1 MTSSRLDHPP
11 TLSADRRPIPRLIIV
26 VKGYPRLS
34 ETFIAQELAGL
45 EARGLSF
52 IIVSLRHPTDKARH
66 ALNNA
71 ITAPVVYLPE
81 YLHHEPLRVF
91 SAWRRARR
99 LPGYA
104 EAKTLWLKDLR
115 RDSSRNRIRR
125 FGQAM
130 VLAAEMADL
139 GRFDHIYVH
148 FLHTPAS
155 VARYAAKMR
164 HLPWSVSAHAKDI
177 WTTPLWEKQEK
188 LADLSWLVTCTAAG
202 YQHLHDLAPPDR
214 RERISLLYHG
224 LDFSRFPS
232 PPDRPFRD
240 GTDPQHPV
248 DILSVGRLVAKKGYD
263 DILAAL
269 AQLPPSLA
277 WRFTHI
283 GGGSLQKSLRKT
295 AENLGIAARI
305 TWRGAQA
312 ADQVLAALRTADLF
326 VLAPKVA
333 PDGDRDGLPNV
344 LLEAASQGLA
354 CLSTAAV
361 GVPELITDQVTG
373 YLVPPSQPQALRD
386 ALVRLIGDPN
396 LRHRLGQ
403 AANHHVRTAFTAD
416 AGLDSLVHKLTP
428 PIAHLRSKEGG
439 P

>member
-1 MTSSRLDHPP
+1 LDSGQNPRITSQHRS
-11 TLSADRRPIPRLIIV
+11 IPRLIIV

-45 EARGLSF
+45 EARGVSF
-52 IIVSLRHPTDKARH
+52 VIVSLRHPTDKTIH
-66 ALNNA
+66 ALNKT

-81 YLHHEPLRVF
+81 YLHQEPLRVI
-91 SAWRRARR
+91 SAWFRVRR

-104 EAKTLWLKDLR
+104 AAKALWVKDLR
-115 RDSSRNRIRR
+115 RDLSRNRIRR
-125 FGQAM
+125 FGQAL

-139 GRFDHIYVH
+139 GQIEQVYVH

-155 VARYAAKMR
+155 VARYAAR
-164 HLPWSVSAHAKDI
+164 LRGLPWSVSAHAKDI

-188 LADLSWLVTCTAAG
+188 LSDAHWLVTCTAAG
-202 YQHLHDLAPPDR
+202 YQHLRDLAPPARQDHV
-214 RERISLLYHG
+214 SLLYHG
-224 LDFSRFPS
+224 LDFSRFPA
-232 PPDRPFRD
+232 PPDRPARD
-240 GTDPQHPV
+240 GTDPHNPV
-248 DILSVGRLVAKKGYD
+248 EILSVGRLVAKKGYD
-263 DILAAL
+263 DVLAAL

-295 AENLGIAARI
+295 AEDLGLAEKI

-312 ADQVLAALRTADLF
+312 ADQVLAALRAADLF

-333 PDGDRDGLPNV
+333 EDGDRDGLPNV

-354 CLSTAAV
+354 CLSTHAV
-361 GVPELITDQVTG
+361 GVPELFTDHVTG
-373 YLVPPSQPQALRD
+373 CLVPPSQPQALGD
-386 ALVRLIGDPN
+386 ALIRLIGDPA

-403 AANHHVRTAFTAD
+403 AANRHVRATFAAD
-416 AGLDSLVHKLTP
+416 AGLDVLAKKLTAP
-428 PIAHLRSKEGG
+428 SPRRDNGIG
-439 P
+439 

>member
-1 MTSSRLDHPP
+1 MIASK
-11 TLSADRRPIPRLIIV
+11 RP
-26 VKGYPRLS
+26 
-34 ETFIAQELAGL
+34 
-45 EARGLSF
+45 
-52 IIVSLRHPTDKARH
+52 
-66 ALNNA
+66 
-71 ITAPVVYLPE
+71 AP
-81 YLHHEPLRVF
+81 
-91 SAWRRARR
+91 
-99 LPGYA
+99 
-104 EAKTLWLKDLR
+104 
-115 RDSSRNRIRR
+115 
-125 FGQAM
+125 
-130 VLAAEMADL
+130 
-139 GRFDHIYVH
+139 
-148 FLHTPAS
+148 
-155 VARYAAKMR
+155 
-164 HLPWSVSAHAKDI
+164 
-177 WTTPLWEKQEK
+177 
-188 LADLSWLVTCTAAG
+188 
-202 YQHLHDLAPPDR
+202 
-214 RERISLLYHG
+214 
-224 LDFSRFPS
+224 
-232 PPDRPFRD
+232 
-240 GTDPQHPV
+240 
-248 DILSVGRLVAKKGYD
+248 
-263 DILAAL
+263 
-269 AQLPPSLA
+269 
-277 WRFTHI
+277 
-283 GGGSLQKSLRKT
+283 
-295 AENLGIAARI
+295 ARI